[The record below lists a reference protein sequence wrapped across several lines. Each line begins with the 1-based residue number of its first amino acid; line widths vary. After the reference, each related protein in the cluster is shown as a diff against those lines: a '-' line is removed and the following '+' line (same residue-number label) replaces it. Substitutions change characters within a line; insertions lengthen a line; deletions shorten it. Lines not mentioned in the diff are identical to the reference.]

1 MCRKTGRNGITIF
14 ETTIARG
21 FANRRGPIPP
31 DERRADGRRELRR
44 PRILKQGRGQGD
56 HIFLTD
62 RGKQAKNLF
71 ALTGKWHIK

>member
-1 MCRKTGRNGITIF
+1 MGYIF
-14 ETTIARG
+14 ERTIARG
-21 FANRRGPIPP
+21 FANWIGPFLP

-62 RGKQAKNLF
+62 GVKKQR
-71 ALTGKWHIK
+71 IYSR